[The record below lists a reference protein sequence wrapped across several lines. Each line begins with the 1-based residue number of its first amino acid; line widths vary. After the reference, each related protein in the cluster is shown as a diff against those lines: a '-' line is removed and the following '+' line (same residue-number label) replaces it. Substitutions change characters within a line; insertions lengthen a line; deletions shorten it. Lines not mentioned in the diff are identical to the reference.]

1 MARFVREPLFQFLV
15 IGAVVFALY
24 AALQSRSVETAPD
37 RIVISQ
43 GRIAQ
48 LAETFT
54 RTWQRPPTDAE
65 LHGLINAFV
74 KEEVFYREG
83 RKLGLDTDDTVFR
96 RRLQQ
101 KMEFLMEPT
110 EAQLTPSEAE
120 LKTYLAANREK
131 FRSPV
136 RIGFEQIYFDPS
148 RRGEHAESDAQSALA
163 QLQSS
168 SASAPDNLGD
178 ATMLPPAMPL
188 SPVVRIAANF
198 GKQFVAPLRD
208 APIGKWLGPVHSIY
222 GLHLVRI
229 DERQAERDPQLEEI
243 RDVVT
248 SEWRLEK
255 RQVIA
260 EQRYAKLREGYE
272 IVIEQAPDESSPG
285 ADMTASQ

>member
-1 MARFVREPLFQFLV
+1 MPRFVREPLFQFLV

-24 AALQSRSVETAPD
+24 AVLQSRSPETAPD

-48 LAETFT
+48 LVETFT

-65 LHGLINAFV
+65 LRGLVNAFV
-74 KEEVFYREG
+74 KEEIFYREG

-101 KMEFLMEPT
+101 KMQFLMEPT
-110 EAQLTPSEAE
+110 EAQLTPSGAE
-120 LKTYLAANREK
+120 LTAYLAANREK

-136 RIGFEQIYFDPS
+136 RIAFEQVYFDPS
-148 RRGEHAESDAQSALA
+148 RRGEHAESDALSALA
-163 QLQSS
+163 QLQSTG
-168 SASAPDNLGD
+168 APAPDDLGD
-178 ATMLPPAMPL
+178 GTMLPAAMPL
-188 SPVVRIAANF
+188 SPVDRIAANF
-198 GKQFVAPLRD
+198 GKQFVAALQD
-208 APIGKWLGPVHSIY
+208 APVGKWSGPVRSIY

-229 DERQAERDPQLEEI
+229 DERQGEHDPQLEEI
-243 RDVVT
+243 RDAVT

-255 RQVIA
+255 RQAIA
-260 EQRYAKLREGYE
+260 EQRYAKLRQGYE
-272 IVIEQAPDESSPG
+272 IVIEQAADETTPA